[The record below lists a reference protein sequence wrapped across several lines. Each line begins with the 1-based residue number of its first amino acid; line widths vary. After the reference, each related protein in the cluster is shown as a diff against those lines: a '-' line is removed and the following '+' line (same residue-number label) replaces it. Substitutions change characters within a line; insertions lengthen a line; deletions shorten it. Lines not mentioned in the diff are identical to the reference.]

1 METPDIQVFNEML
14 NKAISIWS
22 TYDDTYGY
30 ASEKIN
36 YIKSLT
42 NVQDNAMVFYRMFD
56 HFNQSKFL
64 ENISSATFT
73 YIQNNQ

>member
-42 NVQDNAMVFYRMFD
+42 NVQDNAMVFYKMFD

-64 ENISSATFT
+64 ENISSAAFT